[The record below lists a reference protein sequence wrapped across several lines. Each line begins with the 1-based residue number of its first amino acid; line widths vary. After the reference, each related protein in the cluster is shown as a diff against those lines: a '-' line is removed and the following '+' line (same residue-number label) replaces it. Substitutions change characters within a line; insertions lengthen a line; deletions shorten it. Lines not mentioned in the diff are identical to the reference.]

1 MGGAADWI
9 SLSLFLVTSLGIASL
24 YRRLRRV
31 EAAHRRIAAEATGRA
46 ERLAAVFN
54 TAVDGIIVIDNHG
67 LIEAFNPGA
76 ERLFGYREAE
86 VSGKNVSML
95 MPSPYREEHDGYLA
109 RYLETGAAKIIGR
122 GREVTGLRKDRS
134 TFPLHLS
141 VGETSSGGERKFTGI
156 LHDLTTRV
164 RMEAQ
169 LRERTALARLGE
181 MAAVIAHEVKNPL
194 AGIRGAVQIIG
205 SRLPAGNSDAPV
217 LQEIVTRIDALN
229 DMMEDLLLFA
239 RPPKPRPVR
248 TDIALLLRTT
258 IELLSRDPAL
268 QAVSVEIRGG
278 GEAITADSEMLKI
291 VFHNLLV
298 NAAHAMKGRGTIRVD
313 VQAVDGSCQIA
324 FADGGPGI
332 PPEIREKVFL
342 PFFTT
347 KSRGSGLG
355 LATAKRLVEAQE
367 GQISIDCPPAGGTT
381 VVVRLPA
388 TPA

>member
-1 MGGAADWI
+1 
-9 SLSLFLVTSLGIASL
+9 
-24 YRRLRRV
+24 
-31 EAAHRRIAAEATGRA
+31 
-46 ERLAAVFN
+46 
-54 TAVDGIIVIDNHG
+54 
-67 LIEAFNPGA
+67 
-76 ERLFGYREAE
+76 
-86 VSGKNVSML
+86 
-95 MPSPYREEHDGYLA
+95 
-109 RYLETGAAKIIGR
+109 
-122 GREVTGLRKDRS
+122 
-134 TFPLHLS
+134 
-141 VGETSSGGERKFTGI
+141 
-156 LHDLTTRV
+156 
-164 RMEAQ
+164 
-169 LRERTALARLGE
+169 
-181 MAAVIAHEVKNPL
+181 MA
-194 AGIRGAVQIIG
+194 
-205 SRLPAGNSDAPV
+205 
-217 LQEIVTRIDALN
+217 RIDALN

-313 VQAVDGSCQIA
+313 VQAVDGLCQIA

>member
-1 MGGAADWI
+1 MRW
-9 SLSLFLVTSLGIASL
+9 
-24 YRRLRRV
+24 
-31 EAAHRRIAAEATGRA
+31 
-46 ERLAAVFN
+46 
-54 TAVDGIIVIDNHG
+54 
-67 LIEAFNPGA
+67 P
-76 ERLFGYREAE
+76 
-86 VSGKNVSML
+86 
-95 MPSPYREEHDGYLA
+95 
-109 RYLETGAAKIIGR
+109 
-122 GREVTGLRKDRS
+122 RS
-134 TFPLHLS
+134 F
-141 VGETSSGGERKFTGI
+141 
-156 LHDLTTRV
+156 
-164 RMEAQ
+164 
-169 LRERTALARLGE
+169 
-181 MAAVIAHEVKNPL
+181 AHEVKNPL

-217 LQEIVTRIDALN
+217 PQEIVARIDALN

-248 TDIALLLRTT
+248 TDVALLLRTT

-298 NAAHAMKGRGTIRVD
+298 NAAHAMKGRGTIRVE

-388 TPA
+388 TPS